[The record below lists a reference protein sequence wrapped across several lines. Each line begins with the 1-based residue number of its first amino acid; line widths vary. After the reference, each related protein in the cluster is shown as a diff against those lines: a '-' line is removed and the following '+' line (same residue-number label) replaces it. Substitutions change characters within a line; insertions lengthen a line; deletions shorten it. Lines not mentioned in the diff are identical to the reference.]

1 MKALFNLLKEENFKL
16 LKTKEHLEEEVKKII
31 NSPIYALSIESIKT
45 FVKKYCSKAT
55 KKELIDALIYKI
67 KISNDKFKI
76 IFNLCSPNPKI
87 RRTIEFEQI
96 TFGGSPGIRTRD
108 PLIKSQVL

>member
-31 NSPIYALSIESIKT
+31 NSPIYTLSIKSIKT

-76 IFNLCSPNPKI
+76 LFNLSDFSSPNS
-87 RRTIEFEQI
+87 RRNIEFEQKN
-96 TFGGSPGIRTRD
+96 
-108 PLIKSQVL
+108 IKYF